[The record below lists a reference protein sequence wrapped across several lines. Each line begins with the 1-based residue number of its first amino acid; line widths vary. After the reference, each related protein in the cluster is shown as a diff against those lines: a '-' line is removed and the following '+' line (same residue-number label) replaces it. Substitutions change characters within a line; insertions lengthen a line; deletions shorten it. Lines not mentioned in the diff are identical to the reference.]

1 METAYLGTSNQN
13 NWNIMVS
20 QQNEFTTELGN
31 TKAFIYLRLSEYCWI
46 TPSTSSR
53 GLFNNIHWI
62 LSFRPHIF
70 FLQHLQYRSKQNS
83 RQLSYLVVFRR
94 AITSARRITRQEGR
108 GGGGVKIAPRN
119 VSGIFFQNHM
129 ETAALRVVREKDIAV
144 THFTKISPLNLFLN
158 GGFWRRITWF
168 SGGNGGGIS
177 RRQQMMKKN
186 DCH

>member
-70 FLQHLQYRSKQNS
+70 FFCSIYSIVANK
-83 RQLSYLVVFRR
+83 
-94 AITSARRITRQEGR
+94 TGARRQASVVISCRIQTSNHECIFFFYSIYSIVANKTGVRRQASGVISCRIQTSNHECKEDHAPGREGGR
-108 GGGGVKIAPRN
+108 GVKKWHW
-119 VSGIFFQNHM
+119 GIFLVF
-129 ETAALRVVREKDIAV
+129 
-144 THFTKISPLNLFLN
+144 FP
-158 GGFWRRITWF
+158 RIIWTPP
-168 SGGNGGGIS
+168 
-177 RRQQMMKKN
+177 R
-186 DCH
+186 

>member
-70 FLQHLQYRSKQNS
+70 FLQHLQYRSKQYS
-83 RQLSYLVVFRR
+83 RQSSYLVVFSR

-108 GGGGVKIAPRN
+108 GGGGGVKNSTEEYFWHFFPESYGDRS
-119 VSGIFFQNHM
+119 VKSGQRKRQSCYSFH
-129 ETAALRVVREKDIAV
+129 KDVA
-144 THFTKISPLNLFLN
+144 S
-158 GGFWRRITWF
+158 
-168 SGGNGGGIS
+168 
-177 RRQQMMKKN
+177 
-186 DCH
+186 

>member
-83 RQLSYLVVFRR
+83 RQSSYLVVFRR
-94 AITSARRITRQEGR
+94 AITSARRITRPEGR
-108 GGGGVKIAPRN
+108 GGRRKNSTEECFWHFFPESYGDRCVK
-119 VSGIFFQNHM
+119 SGQRKRHSCYSFH
-129 ETAALRVVREKDIAV
+129 KDIA
-144 THFTKISPLNLFLN
+144 S
-158 GGFWRRITWF
+158 
-168 SGGNGGGIS
+168 
-177 RRQQMMKKN
+177 
-186 DCH
+186 